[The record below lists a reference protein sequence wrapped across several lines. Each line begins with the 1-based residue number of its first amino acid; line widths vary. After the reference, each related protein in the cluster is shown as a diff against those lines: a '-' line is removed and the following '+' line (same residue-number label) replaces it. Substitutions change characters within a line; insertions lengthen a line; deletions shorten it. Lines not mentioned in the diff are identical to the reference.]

1 MRKAALATW
10 FSANTGTCPRIV
22 VTGTTNA
29 HVFLA
34 MAINRQKNIGNADQL

>member
-1 MRKAALATW
+1 MV
-10 FSANTGTCPRIV
+10 FSKDGICAQIV

-29 HVFLA
+29 HAFLA